1 MAIRIIQNDLTQQ
14 GNSNK
19 KSGEAREETGG
30 GINENTWKKPKSK
43 HHSERSSSLLTNSG
57 EGSKR
62 TTGDIKSIRYLNL

>member
-1 MAIRIIQNDLTQQ
+1 MAIRMIQNDLTQQ
-14 GNSNK
+14 GTSNK

-30 GINENTWKKPKSK
+30 GVNENTWKKPKSK

-62 TTGDIKSIRYLNL
+62 TAGDIKSIRYLN